1 MTSWSDGR
9 RDAPAVD
16 RRAPRAIGRRRSRA
30 PKPTWRRLLGVA
42 LWTVVV
48 ICGVAYATSLAV
60 PLWFQAHQQRILV
73 VTSGSMAPK
82 FDAGDAVVLRA
93 ISDESDLKVGQV
105 ISFWPMGSD
114 ELVTHRI
121 VALRKLPDL
130 RQDAATGRMVQKV
143 GPDGERL
150 TKSYVVTKGDAN
162 AEADVNATPI
172 GRIRGVQLA
181 VHKGWGWV
189 LQWAGSAQG
198 RAVML
203 VPPLLA
209 LATLELLAM
218 GDARRARRDHPASRR
233 TDSADRRVDE
243 LLLD

>member
-1 MTSWSDGR
+1 MTPWSDGR

-16 RRAPRAIGRRRSRA
+16 RRAPRATGRRRSRA

-48 ICGVAYATSLAV
+48 ICGLAYATSLAV
-60 PLWFQAHQQRILV
+60 PLWFQAHQQRILI

-82 FDAGDAVVLRA
+82 FEAGDAVVLRA

-105 ISFWPMGSD
+105 ISFWPTGSD

-130 RQDAATGRMVQKV
+130 QQDEATGRMVQKI
-143 GPDGERL
+143 GADGEPM

-181 VHKGWGWV
+181 VHEGWGWV

-218 GDARRARRDHPASRR
+218 GDARRARRDRPAPR
-233 TDSADRRVDE
+233 TDHTDRRVDE

>member
-1 MTSWSDGR
+1 MAPWSDGQ
-9 RDAPAVD
+9 RDAQAVD
-16 RRAPRAIGRRRSRA
+16 RRAPRAIGRRRARA
-30 PKPTWRRLLGVA
+30 PKPTWRRLVGVA
-42 LWTVVV
+42 LWTVVA
-48 ICGVAYATSLAV
+48 ICGLAYATSLAV
-60 PLWFQAHQQRILV
+60 PLWFQAHSQRLLI

-105 ISFWPMGSD
+105 ISFWPIGTS

-130 RQDAATGRMVQKV
+130 RQDEVTGNMVPKRNA
-143 GPDGERL
+143 DGEPL
-150 TKSYVVTKGDAN
+150 TRSYVVTKGDAN
-162 AEADVNATPI
+162 ADPDPNATPI

-198 RAVML
+198 RATML
-203 VPPLLA
+203 VPPLVA
-209 LATLELLAM
+209 LATLELLAL
-218 GDARRARRDHPASRR
+218 GDARRARRASPVQPDH
-233 TDSADRRVDE
+233 TDRRVDE

>member
-1 MTSWSDGR
+1 M
-9 RDAPAVD
+9 
-16 RRAPRAIGRRRSRA
+16 
-30 PKPTWRRLLGVA
+30 
-42 LWTVVV
+42 V

>member
-1 MTSWSDGR
+1 MAPWSDGQ

-16 RRAPRAIGRRRSRA
+16 RRAPRVTGRRRSRA

-48 ICGVAYATSLAV
+48 ICGAAYATSLAV
-60 PLWFQAHQQRILV
+60 PLWFQAHGQRLLI

-105 ISFWPMGSD
+105 ISFWPMGTS

-130 RQDAATGRMVQKV
+130 RQDEATGNMVRKL
-143 GPDGERL
+143 GPDGEPL

-162 AEADVNATPI
+162 AEPDVNATPI

-198 RAVML
+198 RATML
-203 VPPLLA
+203 VPPLVA

-218 GDARRARRDHPASRR
+218 GDARRARRASPVRH
-233 TDSADRRVDE
+233 DSMDRRVDE

>member
-16 RRAPRAIGRRRSRA
+16 RRAPRVLGRRLSRA
-30 PKPTWRRLLGVA
+30 PKPVWRRLLGAA

-48 ICGVAYATSLAV
+48 VCGAAYATSLAV
-60 PLWFQAHQQRILV
+60 PLWFQAHQQRILI

-93 ISDESDLKVGQV
+93 ISDESDLKVGQI

-130 RQDAATGRMVQKV
+130 RQDEATATWCR
-143 GPDGERL
+143 
-150 TKSYVVTKGDAN
+150 S
-162 AEADVNATPI
+162 ATPT
-172 GRIRGVQLA
+172 
-181 VHKGWGWV
+181 
-189 LQWAGSAQG
+189 GS
-198 RAVML
+198 R
-203 VPPLLA
+203 
-209 LATLELLAM
+209 
-218 GDARRARRDHPASRR
+218 
-233 TDSADRRVDE
+233 
-243 LLLD
+243 

>member
-1 MTSWSDGR
+1 MTSWSDGQ

-16 RRAPRAIGRRRSRA
+16 RRAPRVIGRRRSRA

-48 ICGVAYATSLAV
+48 ICGAAYATSLAV
-60 PLWFQAHQQRILV
+60 PLWFQIHQQRILI

-93 ISDESDLKVGQV
+93 ISDESDLKVGQI
-105 ISFWPMGSD
+105 ISFWPTGSD

-130 RQDAATGRMVQKV
+130 RQDEATGNMVPKL
-143 GPDGERL
+143 DANGERL

-162 AEADVNATPI
+162 EDADVNATPI

-189 LQWAGSAQG
+189 LQWAGSPQG

-203 VPPLLA
+203 VPPLVA

-218 GDARRARRDHPASRR
+218 GDARRERRGDPVSRP
-233 TDSADRRVDE
+233 DSADRRVDE

>member
-1 MTSWSDGR
+1 MASWSDGQ

-30 PKPTWRRLLGVA
+30 PKPTWRRLVGVA

-48 ICGVAYATSLAV
+48 LCGTAYAVSLAV
-60 PLWFQAHQQRILV
+60 PLWFQVHHQRLLI

-105 ISFWPMGSD
+105 ISFWPIGSD

-130 RQDAATGRMVQKV
+130 KQDEATGNMVPKV
-143 GPDGERL
+143 GPDGTPL
-150 TKSYVVTKGDAN
+150 TKSYVITKGDAN
-162 AEADVNATPI
+162 EDPDVNATPI
-172 GRIRGVQLA
+172 TRIRGVQLA
-181 VHKGWGWV
+181 VHRGWGWV
-189 LQWAGSAQG
+189 LQWAGSPRG

-203 VPPLLA
+203 VPPLVA

-218 GDARRARRDHPASRR
+218 SDGRRARRQRPTQDG
-233 TDSADRRVDE
+233 TDRRVDE

>member
-16 RRAPRAIGRRRSRA
+16 RRAPRVLGRRRSRA

-48 ICGVAYATSLAV
+48 ICGAAYATSLAV
-60 PLWFQAHQQRILV
+60 PLWFQAHQQRLLI

-93 ISDESDLKVGQV
+93 ISDESDLKVGQI
-105 ISFWPMGSD
+105 ISFWPIGSQ

-130 RQDAATGRMVQKV
+130 QQDKETGNMVPKR
-143 GPDGERL
+143 GPDGTPL

-162 AEADVNATPI
+162 ADEDVNATPI

-218 GDARRARRDHPASRR
+218 GDARRARRDRPAPRGS
-233 TDSADRRVDE
+233 DIADRRVDE

>member
-1 MTSWSDGR
+1 MAPWSDGQ

-16 RRAPRAIGRRRSRA
+16 RRAPRAIGRRRTRA

-42 LWTVVV
+42 LWTIVVL
-48 ICGVAYATSLAV
+48 CGVAYATSLAV
-60 PLWFQAHQQRILV
+60 PLWFQAHGQRLLI

-105 ISFWPMGSD
+105 ISFWPMGTT

-130 RQDAATGRMVQKV
+130 RQDEATGKMVPKLNAA
-143 GPDGERL
+143 GEPF

-162 AEADVNATPI
+162 AEPDVNATPI

-198 RAVML
+198 RATML
-203 VPPLLA
+203 VPPLVA
-209 LATLELLAM
+209 LATLELLAI
-218 GDARRARRDHPASRR
+218 GDARRARRASPER
-233 TDSADRRVDE
+233 TDHVDRRVDE

>member
-1 MTSWSDGR
+1 M
-9 RDAPAVD
+9 P
-16 RRAPRAIGRRRSRA
+16 GRRRSRA
-30 PKPTWRRLLGVA
+30 PKPTWRRLVGVA
-42 LWTVVV
+42 LWTIVVV
-48 ICGVAYATSLAV
+48 CGATYAVSLAV
-60 PLWFQAHQQRILV
+60 PLWFQAHHQRLLI

-93 ISDESDLKVGQV
+93 ISDESDLKVGQI
-105 ISFWPMGSD
+105 ISFWPMGSS

-130 RQDAATGRMVQKV
+130 RQDEATGKMVPKLDPN
-143 GPDGERL
+143 GKEL
-150 TKSYVVTKGDAN
+150 TKSYVITKGDAN
-162 AEADVNATPI
+162 DEPDVNATPI
-172 GRIRGVQLA
+172 TRIRGVQLA
-181 VHKGWGWV
+181 VHRGWGWV

-198 RAVML
+198 RATML

-218 GDARRARRDHPASRR
+218 GDGRRGRRERPAPDG
-233 TDSADRRVDE
+233 TDRRVDE

>member
-1 MTSWSDGR
+1 MASWSDGQ

-16 RRAPRAIGRRRSRA
+16 RRAPRVLGRRRSRA

-42 LWTVVV
+42 LWTVIVV
-48 ICGVAYATSLAV
+48 CGAAYAVSLAV
-60 PLWFQAHQQRILV
+60 PLWFQVHHQRLLI

-93 ISDESDLKVGQV
+93 ISDESDLKVGQI
-105 ISFWPMGSD
+105 ISFWPMGSS

-130 RQDAATGRMVQKV
+130 RQDEATGNMVPKLDAA
-143 GPDGERL
+143 GNEM
-150 TKSYVVTKGDAN
+150 TKSYVITKGDAN
-162 AEADVNATPI
+162 QDPDVNATPI
-172 GRIRGVQLA
+172 TRIRGVQLA

-189 LQWAGSAQG
+189 LQWAGSPQG

-203 VPPLLA
+203 VPPLVA
-209 LATLELLAM
+209 LATLELLAI
-218 GDARRARRDHPASRR
+218 GDGRRSRR
-233 TDSADRRVDE
+233 SRPADENQDRRVDE

>member
-1 MTSWSDGR
+1 MAPWSDGQ

-16 RRAPRAIGRRRSRA
+16 RRAPRVLGRRRARA
-30 PKPTWRRLLGVA
+30 PKPTWRRLVGVA

-48 ICGVAYATSLAV
+48 ICGAAYATSLAV
-60 PLWFQAHQQRILV
+60 PLWFQAHGQRLLI

-105 ISFWPMGSD
+105 ISFWPMGTT

-130 RQDAATGRMVQKV
+130 RQDEATGRMVPKLNAA
-143 GPDGERL
+143 GEQL

-162 AEADVNATPI
+162 AEPDVNATPI

-181 VHKGWGWV
+181 VHRGWGWV

-198 RAVML
+198 RATML
-203 VPPLLA
+203 VPPLVA
-209 LATLELLAM
+209 LATLELLAI
-218 GDARRARRDHPASRR
+218 GDARRARRASPVR
-233 TDSADRRVDE
+233 TDHMDRRVDE

>member
-1 MTSWSDGR
+1 
-9 RDAPAVD
+9 VL
-16 RRAPRAIGRRRSRA
+16 GRRRSRA
-30 PKPTWRRLLGVA
+30 PKPTWRRLVGVA
-42 LWTVVV
+42 LWTIVAV
-48 ICGVAYATSLAV
+48 CGAAYATSLAV
-60 PLWFQAHQQRILV
+60 PLWFQAHQQRLLI

-93 ISDESDLKVGQV
+93 ITDESDLKVGQI

-130 RQDAATGRMVQKV
+130 RQDEATGNMVRKLDAN
-143 GPDGERL
+143 GDPM

-162 AEADVNATPI
+162 EDADANATPI

-218 GDARRARRDHPASRR
+218 GDARRERRGRPVTRS
-233 TDSADRRVDE
+233 DSADRRVDE